1 MVSRKATNPMAQRKP
16 AAPAKRLV
24 WRITEAAPL
33 GEFVDPSITPAKS
46 RHALSPE
53 EAQERS
59 RGGWV
64 VSTFELLNGTDISE
78 GPDTVPADLFDEL
91 FPPPT
96 PPQAPKK
103 TADGN

>member
-1 MVSRKATNPMAQRKP
+1 MAQRKP

-33 GEFVDPSITPAKS
+33 GEFVDPSLSPAKS
-46 RHALSPE
+46 RRELSPDE
-53 EAQERS
+53 PGERS

-78 GPDTVPADLFDEL
+78 SADTVPAELFDEL
-91 FPPPT
+91 FPRPT

-103 TADGN
+103 PADGN